1 MAAAV
6 YFEKLA
12 EDEHLVTYGYG
23 YGFGFER
30 EDITDELVVAKG
42 TERLVDPPARS
53 SMMLQ
58 MAWSGIFKDYRRLE
72 RWPDRGGKVYLS
84 PGRRNGCG
92 TTARIRCS
100 TISSSS

>member
-23 YGFGFER
+23 FGFER
-30 EDITDELVVAKG
+30 EDITDELVVDKG
-42 TERLVDPPARS
+42 TERLVNPPARP

-72 RWPDRGGKVYLS
+72 RWPDRGGKV
-84 PGRRNGCG
+84 
-92 TTARIRCS
+92 T
-100 TISSSS
+100 

>member
-12 EDEHLVTYGYG
+12 EDEHRIIYG

-30 EDITDELVVAKG
+30 DDITDELTVDKATK
-42 TERLVDPPARS
+42 RPVDPPARP

-58 MAWSGIFKDYRRLE
+58 MAWSGIVKYYHRLD
-72 RWPDRGGKVYLS
+72 RWPDRGGWV
-84 PGRRNGCG
+84 
-92 TTARIRCS
+92 T
-100 TISSSS
+100 